1 MFGVVTIRDGFI
13 GAVGATPLIRINSLS
28 EGTGCTILGKAEHL
42 QPGGSVKDRAARH
55 IVLTAEKEGKLGGK
69 ATHEL
74 VEGTA
79 GNTGIGL
86 ALMCRARG
94 YTCHIVIPDNQSA
107 EKIEMLRALGA
118 VLHLVPP
125 KPFADQG
132 NYYHVA
138 RRLAEER
145 GAFWAD
151 QFENPA
157 NAQAH
162 IDTTGPEI
170 VAEAGK
176 VDGFVCSSGT
186 GGTIGGISAYLKS
199 VSPATQC
206 YLVDCEGS
214 SLYNHVNHGTLD
226 ATGSSILEGIGIR
239 RITRNF
245 ATGKLDG
252 AFAGT
257 DRESVQMTH
266 WLLEK
271 DGLFV
276 GGSAG
281 LNCVGAVKLARKL
294 GPGKTIVT
302 ILCDGAGRYTSR
314 LFNDAWLDE
323 KGLRPR
329 AVSDLSFVS

>member
-1 MFGVVTIRDGFI
+1 
-13 GAVGATPLIRINSLS
+13 
-28 EGTGCTILGKAEHL
+28 
-42 QPGGSVKDRAARH
+42 
-55 IVLTAEKEGKLGGK
+55 GKLGGS
-69 ATHEL
+69 ATREL

-107 EKIEMLRALGA
+107 EKIELLRALGA

-138 RRLAEER
+138 RRLSEER

-170 VAEAGK
+170 FEATGGK
-176 VDGFVCSSGT
+176 IDGFVCSSGT
-186 GGTIGGISAYLKS
+186 GGTIGGTSAYLKS
-199 VSPATQC
+199 VKPEAQC
-206 YLVDCEGS
+206 YVVDCEGS
-214 SLYNHVNHGTLD
+214 SLYNYVEHGNLD

-239 RITRNF
+239 RI
-245 ATGKLDG
+245 
-252 AFAGT
+252 
-257 DRESVQMTH
+257 
-266 WLLEK
+266 
-271 DGLFV
+271 
-276 GGSAG
+276 
-281 LNCVGAVKLARKL
+281 
-294 GPGKTIVT
+294 
-302 ILCDGAGRYTSR
+302 
-314 LFNDAWLDE
+314 
-323 KGLRPR
+323 
-329 AVSDLSFVS
+329 

>member
-1 MFGVVTIRDGFI
+1 MTIRDGFL
-13 GAVGATPLIRINSLS
+13 GAVGATPLVRIDSLS
-28 EGTGCTILGKAEHL
+28 RATGCEILGKAEHL

-55 IVLTAEKEGKLGGK
+55 IVLTAEAEGKLGGDGPR
-69 ATHEL
+69 EL

-86 ALMCRARG
+86 ALVCRARG

-107 EKIEMLRALGA
+107 EKIELLRALGA
-118 VLHLVPP
+118 VLHLVPAR
-125 KPFADQG
+125 PFADPG

-157 NAQAH
+157 NARAH
-162 IDTTGPEI
+162 QETTGPEL
-170 VAEAGK
+170 VAEAGR

-186 GGTIGGISAYLKS
+186 GGTIGGISSYLKAR
-199 VSPATQC
+199 SPDTQC
-206 YLVDCEGS
+206 WLVDCEGS
-214 SLYNHVNHGTLD
+214 SLYNHVTHGTLD
-226 ATGSSILEGIGIR
+226 AAGSSILEGIGIR
-239 RITRNF
+239 RITANF
-245 ATGKLDG
+245 AMARLDG

-257 DRESVQMTH
+257 DRESVEMVH
-266 WLLEK
+266 WLLAR

-281 LNCVGAVKLARKL
+281 LNCVGAVKLARRL

-314 LFNDAWLDE
+314 LFNDAWLEE
-323 KGLRPR
+323 KGLRPT
-329 AVSDLSFVS
+329 ATDLSFVA

>member
-1 MFGVVTIRDGFI
+1 MTIRDGFI
-13 GAVGATPLIRINSLS
+13 GTVGATPLIRINSLS
-28 EGTGCTILGKAEHL
+28 ELTGCEILAKAEHL

-55 IVLTAEKEGKLGGK
+55 IVLTAEQEGKLGGSGPR
-69 ATHEL
+69 EL

-86 ALMCRARG
+86 ALVCRARG

-107 EKIEMLRALGA
+107 EKIELLRALGA
-118 VLHLVPP
+118 VLHLVPA

-151 QFENPA
+151 QFENTA
-157 NAQAH
+157 NARAH
-162 IDTTGPEI
+162 IETTGPEI
-170 VAEAGK
+170 VAEVGR
-176 VDGFVCSSGT
+176 VDGFVCASGT
-186 GGTIGGISAYLKS
+186 GGTIGGISHFLKAQS
-199 VSPATQC
+199 AATQC

-214 SLYNHVNHGTLD
+214 SLYNHVTHGTLD
-226 ATGSSILEGIGIR
+226 ATGSSVLEGIGIR
-239 RITRNF
+239 RITKNF
-245 ATGKLDG
+245 AMAQLDG
-252 AFAGT
+252 AFVGT
-257 DRESVQMTH
+257 DKESVQMVH
-266 WLLEK
+266 WLLEH

-294 GPGKTIVT
+294 GPGTTVVT
-302 ILCDGAGRYTSR
+302 MLTDGAGRYTSR
-314 LFNDAWLDE
+314 LFNDHWLVE
-323 KGLRPR
+323 KALIP
-329 AVSDLSFVS
+329 ASVTDLAFVS